1 MTKKMIIDAA
11 HAEETRVVVLNEK
24 NIVEEFDF
32 ESTAKTLLRGNI
44 YLAKVARIEPSL
56 QAAFVDYGG
65 NRHGF
70 LAFNEIHPDY
80 YQIPT
85 ADREALLEAEA
96 AVNRSFAE
104 RDAEDDSQL
113 AEAEGDDDNG
123 FVEDV
128 AADGEDDV
136 IDLEAEDVSDEDEDA
151 TGSVPLA
158 TDFEA
163 SQSEDLSADYDDTSV
178 DNTDDETGD
187 DEVRALDGGDGV
199 VDDGDGSEA
208 GGDDA
213 AQAVVE
219 AEPRDDDDRD
229 MPSAGALADDDED
242 DALRELRR
250 LRRQKL
256 RGYKIQEVIKKRQII
271 LVQVVKEERGNK
283 GAALTTYLSL
293 AGRYCVLMPNTG
305 RGGGISRKIGNVS
318 DRRRLR
324 EVVDE
329 LNVPPGMGLI
339 IRTAGS
345 KRTKSE
351 IKRDYEHLLRLW
363 ENVRKLTLESI
374 APSLVY
380 EEGSLVKRAIRDLYS
395 KDIDEVVVE
404 GDEAY
409 KDAKSFMR
417 MLMPSHAKNVKHY
430 KEPYSL
436 FQAFQIEKQLD
447 ATLHPVV
454 QLKSGGYL
462 VINPTEALVSIDVNS
477 GRSTR
482 ERSVEHT
489 ALHTNLEAAEELARQ
504 CRLRDLAGLIV
515 VDFIDMEENRNNRAV
530 ERRLKDA
537 MKRDR
542 ARVQIGRISNF
553 GLMEMSRQRM
563 RSGVLEGSSQTC
575 SACNGTGIVR
585 SNASTALR
593 ILRGLEEIC
602 SKNPDAETVQVSA
615 SLDVAVYLLNE
626 KRAGLSEIEQKF
638 GIRVIVDVHNELV
651 PSDFEIVSGRQK
663 LTGDFTSELPVPR
676 SLPKT
681 IVDEDDEDDS
691 VQDDDETGSG
701 SGRKRRRRR
710 RGRRGRDGDAG
721 SSDRGSDRGQ
731 DRTQGSEDKSEAASD
746 DETDTQSGGDDKEE
760 GRGRRRRGR
769 RGGRRRR
776 RGGDGNGET
785 ANESVSADGNEA
797 SSETSGTDTSSEG
810 YSVPIEVVTAEVE
823 VQTGEAQIETD
834 SDGAD
839 PTPAVADTDA
849 DQSGYSHEAEP
860 FYDWN
865 TPSYSTPESEQAT
878 VEEPETSVAAAAAE
892 NNEDAAPQASNEND
906 ENVQD
911 ASEESGKGRRGWW
924 QKRIG

>member
-32 ESTAKTLLRGNI
+32 ESTAKALLRGNI

-104 RDAEDDSQL
+104 RDAEELSQ
-113 AEAEGDDDNG
+113 AGDAEGDDDNG

-128 AADGEDDV
+128 ADDGDDDLADDGDDDDI
-136 IDLEAEDVSDEDEDA
+136 IDLEAEDVSEAVADDIADITDDEDDGDDGA
-151 TGSVPLA
+151 FHGDGNGSVALA
-158 TDFEA
+158 TDFGM
-163 SQSEDLSADYDDTSV
+163 SQSEDLSDADDDTV
-178 DNTDDETGD
+178 TD
-187 DEVRALDGGDGV
+187 
-199 VDDGDGSEA
+199 DDGDDDDNVVAEA
-208 GGDDA
+208 A
-213 AQAVVE
+213 
-219 AEPRDDDDRD
+219 PRDDEQEV
-229 MPSAGALADDDED
+229 PASAALADDDD
-242 DALRELRR
+242 DEALRELRR
-250 LRRQKL
+250 LRKQKL

-305 RGGGISRKIGNVS
+305 RGGGISRKIGNVT

-324 EVVDE
+324 DVVDE
-329 LNVPPGMGLI
+329 LNVPQGMGLI

-417 MLMPSHAKNVKHY
+417 MLMPSHAKNVKQY

-489 ALHTNLEAAEELARQ
+489 ALHTNLEAADELARQ

-515 VDFIDMEENRNNRAV
+515 VDFIDMEENRNNRSV

-553 GLMEMSRQRM
+553 GLLEMSRQRM
-563 RSGVLEGSSQTC
+563 RSGVLEGSTQAC
-575 SACNGTGIVR
+575 SACNGTGVVR

-602 SKNPDAETVQVSA
+602 AKNPDAETVQVSA
-615 SLDVAVYLLNE
+615 SVDVAVYLLNE

-638 GIRVIVDVHNELV
+638 GVRVVVDIHNELV

-663 LTGDFTSELPVPR
+663 LTGDLTSELPVPR

-681 IVDEDDEDDS
+681 IVDEEDEDDGADG
-691 VQDDDETGSG
+691 VQDDDEAGSG

-710 RGRRGRDGDAG
+710 RGRRGRDGDSG
-721 SSDRGSDRGQ
+721 SSSDR
-731 DRTQGSEDKSEAASD
+731 AASSEEKAEASSD
-746 DETDTQSGGDDKEE
+746 DDNESNTGGDEKDE

-776 RGGDGNGET
+776 RGGEGNGE
-785 ANESVSADGNEA
+785 AVNELVSADGTE
-797 SSETSGTDTSSEG
+797 SPGESEESPSQS
-810 YSVPIEVVTAEVE
+810 YSVPIDVVAEVE
-823 VQTGEAQIETD
+823 VQTGETQIET
-834 SDGAD
+834 GAD
-839 PTPAVADTDA
+839 DVTSVPAVSDTDA
-849 DQSGYSHEAEP
+849 DRTGYSHEAEP

-865 TPSYSTPESEQAT
+865 APSYSPSDAEAADPVA
-878 VEEPETSVAAAAAE
+878 VEEPDNSQMAVAAAEADDE
-892 NNEDAAPQASNEND
+892 PLPQASNEN
-906 ENVQD
+906 ED
-911 ASEESGKGRRGWW
+911 AEEDSGKGRRGWW
-924 QKRIG
+924 QKRSG